1 MTIRTILLT
10 AFTALTCVNIG
21 ATDKMPFPGVK
32 CTLYRVTLTD
42 KKSTPYSI
50 TNPGKYLSHKA
61 IERRAKQNIEVD
73 STDLPINPDYI
84 AEVQKQGVTTVSKSK
99 WNN

>member
-21 ATDKMPFPGVK
+21 ATAKMPFPGGK

-42 KKSTPYSI
+42 KKGTPYTI
-50 TNPGKYLSHKA
+50 ANPDKYLSHKA

-84 AEVQKQGVTTVSKSK
+84 AEIGRAHV
-99 WNN
+99 